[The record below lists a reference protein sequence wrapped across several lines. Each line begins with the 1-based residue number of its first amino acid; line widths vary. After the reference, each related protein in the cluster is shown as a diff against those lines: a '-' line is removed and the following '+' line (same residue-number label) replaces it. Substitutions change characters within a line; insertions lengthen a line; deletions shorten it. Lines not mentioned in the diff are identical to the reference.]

1 MNSWLVAGLIAG
13 VVAYV
18 VDYVMWGKVFTKGME
33 AYAEP
38 LSPEQMKA
46 FMGPALMKSAV
57 LALAFGLLFA
67 WLYARFRSALWV
79 EGGGPLAGMEFAT
92 VLWLPTIF
100 LSTLG
105 GTIWW
110 TRVRNLHWASS
121 WSWLIRMNAAGL
133 VVGLLM
139 K

>member
-1 MNSWLVAGLIAG
+1 MNWIVPGLVAG
-13 VVAYV
+13 VVAYL

-33 AYAEP
+33 ALAEP
-38 LSPEQMKA
+38 LSPEQMKQ
-46 FMGPALMKSAV
+46 FMGPALAKSAV

-67 WLYARFRSALWV
+67 LFYGRFRTALWV
-79 EGGGPLAGMEFAT
+79 EGGGPLAGMEFGT

-105 GTIWW
+105 GSIWW
-110 TRVRNLHWASS
+110 TRVRALHRATAWA
-121 WSWLIRMNAAGL
+121 WLARMNAAGIA
-133 VVGLLM
+133 VGLLM

>member
-1 MNSWLVAGLIAG
+1 MSWFVAGLIAG

-18 VDYVMWGKVFTKGME
+18 VDYVMWSKVFTKGME
-33 AYAEP
+33 AFADQ

-46 FMGPALMKSAV
+46 FMGPALAKSAV
-57 LALAFGLLFA
+57 LAVAFGLLLA
-67 WLYARFRSALWV
+67 WFYARFRSALWV
-79 EGGGPLAGMEFAT
+79 GGGGPLAGMEFGT

-105 GTIWW
+105 GSVWW
-110 TRVRNLHWASS
+110 TRVRALHRATAWA
-121 WSWLIRMNAAGL
+121 WLVRMNAAGL
-133 VVGLLM
+133 AVGLLM

>member
-1 MNSWLVAGLIAG
+1 MNWFVAGLIAG

-33 AYAEP
+33 SFADP
-38 LSPEQMKA
+38 LSPEQLKA
-46 FMGPALMKSAV
+46 FMGPAMAKSA
-57 LALAFGLLFA
+57 ALSLVFGVLFA
-67 WLYARFRSALWV
+67 WFYGRLGGALWV
-79 EGGGPLAGMEFAT
+79 EEGGAFAGMEFAT
-92 VLWLPTIF
+92 MLWLPTIF

-105 GTIWW
+105 GSVWW
-110 TRVRNLHWASS
+110 TRVRALHKATAWA
-121 WSWLIRMNAAGL
+121 WLARMNAAGI

>member
-1 MNSWLVAGLIAG
+1 MSWFVTGLIAG

-18 VDYVMWGKVFTKGME
+18 VDYVMWGKVFTKGMD
-33 AYAEP
+33 AFADQ

-46 FMGPALMKSAV
+46 FMGPALAKSAV
-57 LALAFGLLFA
+57 LALAFGVLLA
-67 WLYARFRSALWV
+67 WFYGRFRGALWV
-79 EGGGPLAGMEFAT
+79 AGGGPLAGMEFGT

-105 GTIWW
+105 GSVWY
-110 TRVRNLHWASS
+110 TRVRALHRATSWA
-121 WSWLIRMNAAGL
+121 WLVRMNAAGL

>member
-1 MNSWLVAGLIAG
+1 MSWFVAGLIAG

-33 AYAEP
+33 AFADQ
-38 LSPEQMKA
+38 LSPDQMKA
-46 FMGPALMKSAV
+46 FMGPALAKSAV
-57 LALAFGLLFA
+57 LALGFGWLLA
-67 WLYARFRSALWV
+67 WFYGRFRSALWV
-79 EGGGPLAGMEFAT
+79 GGRGPLAGMEFGT

-105 GTIWW
+105 GSVWW
-110 TRVRNLHWASS
+110 TRVRALHRATAWA
-121 WSWLIRMNAAGL
+121 WLVRMNAAGL

>member
-1 MNSWLVAGLIAG
+1 MSWFVAGLIAG

-33 AYAEP
+33 AFADQ

-46 FMGPALMKSAV
+46 FMGPALAKSAV
-57 LALAFGLLFA
+57 LALAFGLLLA
-67 WLYARFRSALWV
+67 WFYGRFRSALWV
-79 EGGGPLAGMEFAT
+79 GGGGPLAGMEFGT

-105 GTIWW
+105 GSVWW
-110 TRVRNLHWASS
+110 TRVRALHRATAWA
-121 WSWLIRMNAAGL
+121 WLVRMNAAGL
-133 VVGLLM
+133 VVGFLM

>member
-1 MNSWLVAGLIAG
+1 MNWIVAGLIAG

-18 VDYVMWGKVFTKGME
+18 VDYVMWGKVFTKGLD
-33 AYAEP
+33 AFADQ

-46 FMGPALMKSAV
+46 FMGPALAKSAV

-67 WLYARFRSALWV
+67 WFYGRFRTALWV
-79 EGGGPLAGMEFAT
+79 EGGGPLAGMEFGT

-105 GTIWW
+105 GSVWW
-110 TRVRNLHWASS
+110 TRVRPLHRATAWA
-121 WSWLIRMNAAGL
+121 WLARMNAAGIA
-133 VVGLLM
+133 VGLLM

>member
-13 VVAYV
+13 VVVYI

-33 AYAEP
+33 SFADQ

-57 LALAFGLLFA
+57 LSLLFGLVFA
-67 WLYARFRSALWV
+67 FLYGRLRTALWV
-79 EGGGPLAGMEFAT
+79 EGGGPIAGMEFGT
-92 VLWLPTIF
+92 VLWLPILF
-100 LSTLG
+100 VTLG
-105 GTIWW
+105 GSIWW
-110 TRVRNLHWASS
+110 TRVRALHRATMLA
-121 WSWLIRMNAAGL
+121 WLVRVNAAGL
-133 VVGLLM
+133 AVGFLM

>member
-1 MNSWLVAGLIAG
+1 MSWWLAGLIAG
-13 VVAYV
+13 VVAYL

-33 AYAEP
+33 SFTDQ

-46 FMGPALMKSAV
+46 FMGPALAKSAV
-57 LALAFGLLFA
+57 LALVFGLVFA
-67 WLYARFRSALWV
+67 WFYGRFRTALWV
-79 EGGGPLAGMEFAT
+79 EGGGPLAGMEFGT

-105 GTIWW
+105 GSIWW
-110 TRVRNLHWASS
+110 TRVRTLHRATMWA
-121 WSWLIRMNAAGL
+121 WLVRLNAAGIA
-133 VVGLLM
+133 VGLLV